1 MPLPDAPAAV
11 DSSADRRPT
20 PIHDRWDRAKQL
32 QAVAQ
37 AQQDGQSQ
45 RAAVTGVGVA
55 RSTLRHWNASP
66 ASPASP
72 ATPATPAPAALAAFV
87 ATPEGVV
94 WLRRMLVA
102 AHWSIGEQGGAG
114 VRVVCDFLERSG
126 LSAFIGASYGTQ
138 QAFHAGLEE
147 QIVTAATALRET
159 LAHAMPHRLLSIAED
174 ETWKDG
180 MRLVCI
186 DAVSNFILLEQTSDA
201 RSAAAWTQ
209 ALEEG
214 LAGLKVTVVQGT
226 SDEAKGLLAHVERD
240 LGAHHATDLFHLQ
253 HAVSQAMSLSLQ
265 RAEQQAESDEA
276 RAKARW
282 QDACAAEQA
291 YHRRRHGPGRPPA
304 FAARIAAALSAY
316 VQTSLR
322 HERVQAQ
329 RAEAKTLIG
338 AFSEVDHPY
347 DLQQGQAQTPAQLE
361 ARLGTLFT
369 RLEAIAEEADLSERL
384 RAHLAKAKR
393 LTHSLV
399 ATLAFFFMMVNTRVQ
414 ALDLAPAIEQAM
426 LDDLIPALY
435 LERVAARSTRAEP
448 RHRLR
453 ALSAQRL
460 APLQQPAHPIQSL
473 DPQTR
478 RHLEQVAGECADL
491 FQRSSSCVEG
501 RNGCLARYQHGH
513 HRLSPRQQ
521 QVLTAL
527 HNFAI
532 KRPDGTTAAERFFAQ
547 PHPSLFEQVL
557 ERMPWPARPAR
568 RRPRP
573 ARQPYL
579 VPVAA

>member
-1 MPLPDAPAAV
+1 L
-11 DSSADRRPT
+11 
-20 PIHDRWDRAKQL
+20 DRAKHQH
-32 QAVAQ
+32 AVAQ

-45 RAAVTGVGVA
+45 RAAVTSAGVA
-55 RSTLRHWNASP
+55 RSTLRHWNAP
-66 ASPASP
+66 
-72 ATPATPAPAALAAFV
+72 PATPAPAALVAFV
-87 ATPEGVV
+87 ETPEGVV
-94 WLRRMLVA
+94 WLRQILVA
-102 AHWSIGEQGGAG
+102 AHWSISEQGGAG
-114 VRVVCDFLERSG
+114 VRVVCDFLALSG

-138 QAFHAGLEE
+138 QAFQVELEE
-147 QIVTAATALRET
+147 QIVSGATERREAL
-159 LAHAMPHRLLSIAED
+159 AQAMPHRLLSLAED

-180 MRLVCI
+180 MRLVSI
-186 DAVSNFILLEQTSDA
+186 DAVSGFILLEQTSDE

-209 ALEEG
+209 ALEG
-214 LAGLKVTVVQGT
+214 GLKGLNVTVVQGT
-226 SDEAKGLLAHVERD
+226 SDEAKGLLAHVQRD
-240 LGAHHATDLFHLQ
+240 LGAHHSTDLFHLQ
-253 HAVSQAMSLSLQ
+253 HEVSQAMSLSLK
-265 RAEQQAESDEA
+265 RAEQQAETAEA
-276 RAKARW
+276 AAKARW
-282 QDACAAEQA
+282 QGECAAERA

-304 FAARIAAALSAY
+304 FAARIHEALTAY
-316 VQTSLR
+316 VQASLT
-322 HERVQAQ
+322 HERAQAQ

-347 DLQQGQAQTPAQLE
+347 DLQQGQAQTPEQLQT
-361 ARLGTLFT
+361 RLGTLFA
-369 RLEAIAEEADLSERL
+369 RLEAIAEEADLSGRL
-384 RAHLAKAKR
+384 CAHLAKAKR

-399 ATLAFFFMMVNTRVQ
+399 ATLAFFFMMVNSRVQ

-426 LDDLIPALY
+426 LNDLIPALY
-435 LERVAARSTRAEP
+435 LERAAARSTRAEQ

-460 APLQQPAHPIQSL
+460 APLQPPSHPIQSL
-473 DPQTR
+473 DRATR
-478 RHLEQVAGECADL
+478 RHLEQVAGDCADL

-501 RNGCLARYQHGH
+501 RNGFLALYQHGH
-513 HRLSPRQQ
+513 HRLSPRKQ

-573 ARQPYL
+573 VKPLHL

>member
-1 MPLPDAPAAV
+1 MPLPDAPACV

-20 PIHDRWDRAKQL
+20 PMHDRLDRAKYRH
-32 QAVAQ
+32 AVAQ

-45 RAAVTGVGVA
+45 RAAVTGAGAGVA
-55 RSTLRHWNASP
+55 RSTLRHWNAP
-66 ASPASP
+66 LAPL
-72 ATPATPAPAALAAFV
+72 APAALSAFV
-87 ATPEGVV
+87 ETPEGVV
-94 WLRRMLVA
+94 WLRRILVA

-126 LSAFIGASYGTQ
+126 LSAFIGAAYGTQ
-138 QAFHAGLEE
+138 QAFQAGLEE
-147 QIVTAATALRET
+147 QIVTAATELRET
-159 LAHAMPHRLLSIAED
+159 LAQAMPHRLLSIAED

-186 DAVSNFILLEQTSDA
+186 DAVSNFILLEQTSDE

-209 ALEEG
+209 ALEGGLEG
-214 LAGLKVTVVQGT
+214 LNVTVVQGT
-226 SDEAKGLLAHVERD
+226 SDEAKGLLAHVQRD

-253 HAVSQAMSLSLQ
+253 HEVSQAMSLSLK

-276 RAKARW
+276 NTQARW

-304 FAARIAAALSAY
+304 FAARIDDALND
-316 VQTSLR
+316 
-322 HERVQAQ
+322 HVQASRARAQ
-329 RAEAKTLIG
+329 ARAHRAEAKALIG

-347 DLQQGQAQTPAQLE
+347 EIQQGQAQTPEQLE
-361 ARLGTLFT
+361 TRLGTLFA

-384 RAHLAKAKR
+384 CGHLAKAKR
-393 LTHSLV
+393 LTHRLV

-426 LDDLIPALY
+426 LDDVIPALY
-435 LERVAARSTRAEP
+435 LERAAARSTRAEH

-460 APLQQPAHPIQSL
+460 APLQQPSHPIQSL
-473 DPQTR
+473 DPPTR

-501 RNGCLARYQHGH
+501 RNGFLALYQHGH
-513 HRLSPRQQ
+513 HRLSPRKQ

-557 ERMPWPARPAR
+557 ARMPWPARPAQ

-573 ARQPYL
+573 ARPPYL
-579 VPVAA
+579 VPVSA